1 MATPCAARHKAL
13 VPFEFTPLSLAAG
26 GHEVAALTLRW
37 TFERADLA
45 DAIRGQPAFRRLR
58 RLRPW
63 LLLLVLLLCALF
75 ALQPTWS
82 NGRSLIL
89 PLWVALLLWT
99 MPRLVAWLQWR
110 ANPQLHGARMEVT
123 VSATGLRVQSPGSVS
138 DSAWE
143 VFRQVHET
151 DHAFLL
157 GFSPKASSPVLV
169 LPKRAVTGKSEIA
182 ALGGLLRRR
191 IDGSKTA
198 TSDKASRRAP

>member
-1 MATPCAARHKAL
+1 MD
-13 VPFEFTPLSLAAG
+13 SLESSPQEPAG
-26 GHEVAALTLRW
+26 GHEDAALTLRW

-75 ALQPTWS
+75 ALRPTWS

-89 PLWVALLLWT
+89 PLLVVLLLWT

-123 VSATGLRVQSPGSVS
+123 VSAPGLRVQRPGAVS

-151 DHAFLL
+151 DRVFLL
-157 GFSPKASSPVLV
+157 GFSPKASGPVLV
-169 LPKRAVTGKSEIA
+169 LPKRALAGQAEIA
-182 ALGGLLRRR
+182 ALGALLRRG
-191 IDGSKTA
+191 IDGSKTS
-198 TSDKASRRAP
+198 TSDNKASRRTP